1 MFGVGWGEKIYHIES
16 LSYKTARKIGTDVG
30 EESPGLWMHAVDE
43 LQWQQQAA
51 AAECDGK
58 KKAAHARF
66 AKVWRATRVEGRGM
80 VYI

>member
-1 MFGVGWGEKIYHIES
+1 
-16 LSYKTARKIGTDVG
+16 
-30 EESPGLWMHAVDE
+30 MHAVGE

-66 AKVWRATRVEGRGM
+66 AKVWRTTRVEGRGGVVEGEDAWGRM
-80 VYI
+80 LLCSRRGWAGWLSHAIVLKMTSNSN